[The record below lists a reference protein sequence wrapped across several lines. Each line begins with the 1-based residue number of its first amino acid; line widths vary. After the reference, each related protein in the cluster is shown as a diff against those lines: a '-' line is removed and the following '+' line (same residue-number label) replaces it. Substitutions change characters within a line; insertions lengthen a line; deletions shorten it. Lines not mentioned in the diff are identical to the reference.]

1 MGLKIGVTGGIG
13 SGKSVVTRLFQLLG
27 APTYDADQAAKN
39 IMVDDESL
47 RKELIS
53 SFGSDLYFADGTLNR
68 SWLSKRVFNDQRE
81 LDKLNAIVHPAV
93 IRRGEQWAAEQ
104 SGPYSVKE
112 AALLFESGSY
122 KALDYVIL
130 VSSPLAMRVERV
142 VERDQ
147 TTPEAVMAR
156 VDKQLA
162 EEEKIKRADFVIYN
176 DERHSLIAQVYAIH
190 SHFIHH
196 PDKGK

>member
-68 SWLSKRVFNDQRE
+68 S
-81 LDKLNAIVHPAV
+81 
-93 IRRGEQWAAEQ
+93 
-104 SGPYSVKE
+104 
-112 AALLFESGSY
+112 
-122 KALDYVIL
+122 
-130 VSSPLAMRVERV
+130 
-142 VERDQ
+142 
-147 TTPEAVMAR
+147 
-156 VDKQLA
+156 
-162 EEEKIKRADFVIYN
+162 
-176 DERHSLIAQVYAIH
+176 
-190 SHFIHH
+190 
-196 PDKGK
+196 

>member
-93 IRRGEQWAAEQ
+93 IRRGGQWAAEQ

-190 SHFIHH
+190 THFIHH
-196 PDKGK
+196 PDKRK